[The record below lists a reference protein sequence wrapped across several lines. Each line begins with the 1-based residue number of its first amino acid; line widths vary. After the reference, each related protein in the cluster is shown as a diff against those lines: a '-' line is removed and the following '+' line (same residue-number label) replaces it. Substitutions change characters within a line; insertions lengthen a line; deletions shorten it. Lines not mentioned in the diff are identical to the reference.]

1 MRDFL
6 AFATSSVGF
15 ALIACLVVTIAWLLL
30 RSAGPRYA
38 RTSHDL
44 LVVLSVITIL
54 VLTLRPG
61 YEGRF
66 RSPWELMPFDDLL
79 AALSAADLSGM
90 RLALAD
96 LVTNI
101 MLFAPL
107 GASIALRWP
116 RVSTRRVVLSA
127 AALSTAIELTQ
138 GLTALGRTAQ
148 TTDILMNTLGAW
160 IGWVFVRRV
169 LAARAARA
177 ARLSVAVPRRR

>member
-66 RSPWELMPFDDLL
+66 SPWELMPFDDLL

-160 IGWVFVRRV
+160 LGWVVVRRV